1 MGKVY
6 ECIGRKATKPF
17 FLEKICCNVF
27 SAEELVYCVYENAE
41 LLEKEIFTT
50 ELANWI
56 EEECGVGKLADK
68 LYQLLSKDADVAEF
82 AQALLEA
89 FPFVSEGARNR
100 FIELLKESS
109 EGNGKSKKRADYFLQ
124 KGRYIHAL
132 NEYESVLA
140 QTAEEDIFLRGDI
153 YHNMGLARVGLFLLE
168 QAAEDFMKA
177 YELDAKEEHYY
188 CYAAAKR
195 FQMSESEYIRT
206 ISEDVQMREVT
217 LKLEEKMQEALE
229 KWQQGPGTEL
239 LEEQTKYK
247 TEGSRNYEH
256 WVDQTILKLKD
267 DYRRCIQ

>member
-6 ECIGRKATKPF
+6 ECIGQRATKPF

-50 ELANWI
+50 ELANWL
-56 EEECGVGKLADK
+56 EDECGAGKMADR
-68 LYQLLSKDADVAEF
+68 LYHLLSKGATVEQYAEV
-82 AQALLEA
+82 LLEE
-89 FPFVSEGARNR
+89 FPFVGEGSRNR
-100 FIELLKESS
+100 FLELLKEGQ

-132 NEYESVLA
+132 NEYESVLNHIDE
-140 QTAEEDIFLRGDI
+140 TDVFVRGDI

-177 YELDAKEEHYY
+177 YELDGKEEHYY

-195 FQMSESEYIRT
+195 FCMSESEYIRT

-217 LKLEEKMQEALE
+217 LKLEAKMQETMD
-229 KWQQGPGTEL
+229 KWQEGPGAQL

-247 TEGSRNYEH
+247 AEGSRNYES
-256 WVDQTILKLKD
+256 WVDRTIIKLKD